1 MMAPASRLLHL
12 TSSPFIRSCKFGARS
27 ISPSLLL
34 PSPYYHRR
42 FPFSLPLAQPP
53 SLRSHATCSAAA
65 IAADGPVASVDEP
78 PASSHPWPEWD
89 RFLDKLRGKG
99 YFVVPTS
106 TIPAGSVE
114 GDGASVS
121 SEHDDASVE
130 VNRVKNACL
139 KFSRERFDIFSSLP
153 REDIQA
159 VVEYGC
165 PNVFRKAVNSAKR
178 LRAYLQLDEGDVC
191 GACNLRGACD
201 KAYIIPKE
209 DEGPRTVDIM
219 RILLSYA
226 VNLKQ
231 LSGGANSAVKEQ
243 VQKSARNLLSE
254 LIKLSDTIIDP
265 TVPGPVMKSPS
276 PKEPSQKVRSG
287 KDSRASNVEMKRG
300 DWLCPNC
307 NFLNF
312 ARNLRCLE
320 CKEDG
325 PKKVHLGSAEMK
337 VGDWT
342 CPECEFMNFAR
353 NRECFRC
360 RGARPKRELNPGEWE
375 CPLCYYL
382 NFRRNRVC
390 KKCNGDRPVDEGN
403 QLEDHSWRSPKDSK
417 KNNPIKFEDDDGEV
431 VDHDDGTLPYR
442 EKINF

>member
-1 MMAPASRLLHL
+1 M
-12 TSSPFIRSCKFGARS
+12 
-27 ISPSLLL
+27 
-34 PSPYYHRR
+34 
-42 FPFSLPLAQPP
+42 
-53 SLRSHATCSAAA
+53 
-65 IAADGPVASVDEP
+65 
-78 PASSHPWPEWD
+78 
-89 RFLDKLRGKG
+89 
-99 YFVVPTS
+99 
-106 TIPAGSVE
+106 
-114 GDGASVS
+114 
-121 SEHDDASVE
+121 
-130 VNRVKNACL
+130 
-139 KFSRERFDIFSSLP
+139 
-153 REDIQA
+153 
-159 VVEYGC
+159 
-165 PNVFRKAVNSAKR
+165 
-178 LRAYLQLDEGDVC
+178 
-191 GACNLRGACD
+191 
-201 KAYIIPKE
+201 
-209 DEGPRTVDIM
+209 DIM

-226 VNLKQ
+226 VNLNQ

-265 TVPGPVMKSPS
+265 TVPSPVMKSPS

-360 RGARPKRELNPGEWE
+360 QGARPKRELNPGEWE

-390 KKCNGDRPVDEGN
+390 KKCDGDRPVDEGN

-442 EKINF
+442 EKIKF